1 MGIKLCMLILATIWV
16 SYTEARA
23 VRNKEVSEKATTVA
37 DSKKQELEELLA
49 IVQYA
54 LNKESSQVQN
64 SEYANSE
71 FYEKLL
77 DKISHEEVASE
88 QGDDDSDGDNDDG
101 LEKNDVTEKDGLSS
115 KLADAEGEGEE
126 GDMSDMKDKDSAE
139 DGNAVSGP
147 SDSDDE
153 EEEINMQKAKK
164 DEEEEVAKEDH
175 AAAED
180 SATSVLAMEDDGLL
194 DLNRARQQARRRS
207 TYFDRLIRALTSL
220 SKVEKGINRALKK
233 ICRNIG

>member
-23 VRNKEVSEKATTVA
+23 VQNKEVSEKATTVA

-71 FYEKLL
+71 FYEKML

-88 QGDDDSDGDNDDG
+88 QADDDDDSDGDNDDG
-101 LEKNDVTEKDGLSS
+101 LDKKDMPEKDGLSS
-115 KLADAEGEGEE
+115 NLADAEGEGEE

-153 EEEINMQKAKK
+153 EEDINMQKAKK
-164 DEEEEVAKEDH
+164 YEED

-180 SATSVLAMEDDGLL
+180 SAKSVLAMEDDGLL
-194 DLNRARQQARRRS
+194 DLNRARQQAKRRS

-220 SKVEKGINRALKK
+220 SKVENDINRALKK
-233 ICRNIG
+233 ICSNIG